1 MKIDVPWLFL
11 SESVACFFTP
21 LYQLFTYYLRKECPR
36 TNFLSLV
43 FEKMGSKSC
52 KALKF
57 LRKKVFKL
65 YIFIPTLPP
74 LRNCQGNK
82 TTAQLSWGKF
92 CSIFSLRKKGTWYSS
107 FTVRDFSG
115 VLHALLRNKNF
126 DSKGKRYQ
134 QFLAELSSKYKVNC
148 VNLSLGPIG
157 ITGIDSLI
165 MTAIKNVYLSKETF
179 IVSRTINICTR
190 TASYIFFM
198 RNKEWENP

>member
-43 FEKMGSKSC
+43 FEKTGSKSC

-74 LRNCQGNK
+74 LHNCQRNK
-82 TTAQLSWGKF
+82 TTAQLS
-92 CSIFSLRKKGTWYSS
+92 CENYYSIFSLQFGKVK
-107 FTVRDFSG
+107 
-115 VLHALLRNKNF
+115 HELRV
-126 DSKGKRYQ
+126 Q
-134 QFLAELSSKYKVNC
+134 IHELRVQNHELRVQIFELRVQIHK
-148 VNLSLGPIG
+148 LG
-157 ITGIDSLI
+157 
-165 MTAIKNVYLSKETF
+165 Y
-179 IVSRTINICTR
+179 
-190 TASYIFFM
+190 
-198 RNKEWENP
+198 

>member
-1 MKIDVPWLFL
+1 MINIIHFLQFLLIWVWTIHITDMKIDVPWLFL

-21 LYQLFTYYLRKECPR
+21 LCQLFTYYLRKECPR

-115 VLHALLRNKNF
+115 VAVFLFPQGVQCFKIFVHDALVSL
-126 DSKGKRYQ
+126 SG
-134 QFLAELSSKYKVNC
+134 LSLSSEESDMLYYPLLVISW
-148 VNLSLGPIG
+148 NL
-157 ITGIDSLI
+157 
-165 MTAIKNVYLSKETF
+165 
-179 IVSRTINICTR
+179 
-190 TASYIFFM
+190 
-198 RNKEWENP
+198 